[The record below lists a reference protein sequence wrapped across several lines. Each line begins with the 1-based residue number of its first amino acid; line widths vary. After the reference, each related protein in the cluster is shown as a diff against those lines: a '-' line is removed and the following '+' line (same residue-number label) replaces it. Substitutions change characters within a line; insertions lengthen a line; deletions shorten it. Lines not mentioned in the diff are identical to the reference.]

1 MIYRK
6 WGSNK
11 DFVIKYTSS
20 LDSDKYIIE
29 EVKLVMKVH
38 VIELFLSKYID
49 ENVASSII
57 KSINSFTMDE
67 KGEFED
73 IHEALEAYILKQLG
87 EVGGWIGLGRSR
99 NDHVATAL
107 RIKMRN
113 EIIDILEKMLNF
125 RKNIISNA
133 EANLETII
141 PSFTH
146 FQPAQPTTLAHY
158 FLYIEEELSSRWE
171 TLFSILKLVNRSP
184 LGSGAIVG
192 SNIALNRLRE
202 AEMLGFE
209 SIIENTL
216 YATSTRSDLIS
227 AVNEMCLTLV
237 SLSRI
242 AEDLIL
248 LSSKFVGIL
257 MLPDTHVSTS
267 SLMPQK
273 RNAVTMEILRSK
285 AGVCIGIVSTLLS
298 VYKSLPS
305 GYNLDLQ
312 ELNSYYW
319 KITEDLK
326 DAIEV
331 LNDILLGL
339 KVLKE
344 YDDKEFLSTDVAEIR
359 SVREGK
365 PYRKIYNEIVEKIRA
380 GVFIAEMSPLDSIKL
395 KKVEGSPNPE
405 FLKISIKN
413 ASKRVEDHEN
423 MLKSYK
429 ERIQLGLA
437 QLRAI
442 ENELM

>member
-1 MIYRK
+1 
-6 WGSNK
+6 
-11 DFVIKYTSS
+11 
-20 LDSDKYIIE
+20 
-29 EVKLVMKVH
+29 
-38 VIELFLSKYID
+38 
-49 ENVASSII
+49 
-57 KSINSFTMDE
+57 
-67 KGEFED
+67 
-73 IHEALEAYILKQLG
+73 
-87 EVGGWIGLGRSR
+87 
-99 NDHVATAL
+99 
-107 RIKMRN
+107 